1 MIPESHYTS
10 NEKRILQ
17 AVAAVN
23 NQISVMVQSLLK
35 VDGAGR
41 IKSTAGNIQ
50 RAKQMQ
56 KAIMKEMT
64 QGAFKDEM
72 NSLIGTFGKIPDYA
86 TEAFQEVRLLP
97 EFGQAD
103 DEMVRIMAN
112 DTLNEVSA
120 MATQWA
126 GNINSAVYAG
136 AIAGTPRKE
145 LLKQAEQLLIGHSDV
160 RGRPMVNYVQTIV
173 NTRIAELDTLMI
185 LRKGDEL
192 GIERWRYTG
201 STIRDSRE
209 WCVDHAGKIFTK
221 EEIEEWR
228 DKKWNGKKAGDPFVT
243 RGGWN
248 CRHGFSPVLVEAEEK
263 VIEGKPEG
271 GQKTQEAKKP
281 VKAKAKPAAKGK
293 TLSRRQMLSELK
305 QDIAKNDADIRY
317 PDDDNDGLPFV
328 RFNHTSGAKR
338 VTRTQKNRAG
348 RRLYGNAELNG
359 MNDEAAAIV
368 HGELGTLNALADRYN
383 VPRLRAM
390 RTMEQRG
397 VGASMGDGVL
407 SMNRR
412 TFNGRAIPRTAEQ
425 AADDMA
431 KLKLQLDESREAIRT
446 GRDAAAAGGSAAIKE
461 FNDKIKKHNKLAD
474 TINEI
479 NQTIDLPVSNWLPD
493 DRSRIRPYTASGYHD
508 NGVDQIRSTLLHEL
522 GHHVH
527 QQYAVSASAYQ
538 SNSPYVE
545 GVIAR
550 LFRTKKARVSATEYG
565 DQDADE
571 WFAEGFA
578 MFHNNLEHLVEPE
591 LKELFHKIE
600 KGLPL

>member
-248 CRHGFSPVLVEAEEK
+248 CRHGFSPVLVEAE
-263 VIEGKPEG
+263 VKPKEPA
-271 GQKTQEAKKP
+271 QKKP
-281 VKAKAKPAAKGK
+281 VKKPVKKPAADSRPIPNIDFGYKGK
-293 TLSRRQMLSELK
+293 YNKHVKGLRP
-305 QDIAKNDADIRY
+305 DALRVIDA
-317 PDDDNDGLPFV
+317 LP
-328 RFNHTSGAKR
+328 
-338 VTRTQKNRAG
+338 Q
-348 RRLYGNAELNG
+348 
-359 MNDEAAAIV
+359 
-368 HGELGTLNALADRYN
+368 
-383 VPRLRAM
+383 P
-390 RTMEQRG
+390 
-397 VGASMGDGVL
+397 
-407 SMNRR
+407 
-412 TFNGRAIPRTAEQ
+412 
-425 AADDMA
+425 
-431 KLKLQLDESREAIRT
+431 
-446 GRDAAAAGGSAAIKE
+446 
-461 FNDKIKKHNKLAD
+461 
-474 TINEI
+474 NEI
-479 NQTIDLPVSNWLPD
+479 VSGKGVY
-493 DRSRIRPYTASGYHD
+493 YT
-508 NGVDQIRSTLLHEL
+508 N
-522 GHHVH
+522 
-527 QQYAVSASAYQ
+527 
-538 SNSPYVE
+538 
-545 GVIAR
+545 AR
-550 LFRTKKARVSATEYG
+550 RVSAPLKSTRTFLHEYG
-565 DQDADE
+565 HFIDNHLAGGWNFTSKTRLYDAAQADGKKLGLSWGGGLGGHDKVKRRME
-571 WFAEGFA
+571 VLEEFKAKWKTRTEVFFASGRRKGQLKHITQGAPETHRGFSDIIDSMSDGWFYDRLRMSGHGGRYYYGNVENQMTENFA
-578 MFHNNLEHLVEPE
+578 NLFQIWSQETHWEE
-591 LKELFHKIE
+591 ATQLFPNLTKAFEQIMNE
-600 KGLPL
+600 VIKNG